1 MKNYKR
7 NKGGAEIRGT
17 GGAAGAAGAEGAAK
31 KAKEGAVIKNLTI
44 IE

>member
-17 GGAAGAAGAEGAAK
+17 GGAAGAEGAAK
-31 KAKEGAVIKNLTI
+31 KAKEGAVIKYLTI